1 MQGNKCEFLVK
12 TIKKFPK
19 SPLFGQPEV
28 FSLLTRAKFPV
39 PAVLCL
45 NKHKT
50 QLRFNMIEN
59 LLCLGFM
66 SLYVCFFLCVIL
78 KKTFD
83 IYTKRT
89 QEKLLADWAQ

>member
-1 MQGNKCEFLVK
+1 MQGNKCGFLVK

-66 SLYVCFFLCVIL
+66 SLYVCFFYV
-78 KKTFD
+78 
-83 IYTKRT
+83 
-89 QEKLLADWAQ
+89 